1 MILLY
6 NPRATEFKYRL
17 PISVLSLAAVFDG
30 KYEWRI
36 VDGNIDPD
44 AGDTLLAMLERDP
57 GIKYLLVTVMPGPQL
72 THAVPHTRAV
82 KARFPHVTLVWGGY
96 FPSSHA
102 DVVLREPSIDYAVR
116 SQGENTILEL
126 LDTLENG
133 GSPAGVDG
141 LSYREGG
148 EIRHNR
154 ARKLADPNDFPVLP
168 YEKANV
174 PRYLK
179 NTILGNRTISY
190 HSSIGCPFTCS
201 FCSVT
206 KNYAGRWL
214 AEKPERTIE
223 TVRYLHDRFG
233 VNGIEF
239 HDSNFFTAEKRVAA
253 FAEGINGL
261 GIGWWGEG
269 TIDTIMRYDDRTWEL
284 MRDSGCRM
292 IFMGAEN
299 ASATTL
305 KFMSK
310 GPLTPETTVAMA
322 EKSRRYGIIPEFSFV
337 LGNPPDPEADIEENI
352 EFIYKLK
359 QINPASEI
367 ILYLYTPTP
376 GGAMYDEAVKMGF
389 KYPDTV
395 DEWLSPEWAS
405 FSRRRNPHTPW
416 VKKEHLEK
424 LNNFET
430 VLNARYPTA
439 SDLKIRPWHR
449 TVLQTLGSWRYRL
462 RMYDNPLELRAFF
475 KFISYTRPEQ
485 AGL

>member
-6 NPRATEFKYRL
+6 NPRATEFKFRL
-17 PISVLSLAAVFDG
+17 PISVLSLAAVFEG
-30 KYEWRI
+30 KYPWQI
-36 VDGNIDPD
+36 VDGNIDAQAD
-44 AGDTLLAMLERDP
+44 KTILDILERDP
-57 GIKYLLVTVMPGPQL
+57 SVKYLLVTVMPGPQL
-72 THAVPHTRAV
+72 MRAVPHTRAV
-82 KARFPHVTLVWGGY
+82 KAKFPHVKIVWGGY
-96 FPSSHA
+96 FPSSHS
-102 DVVLREPSIDYAVR
+102 DVVLNDGAIDFVVR
-116 SQGENTILEL
+116 SQGEETILEL
-126 LDTLENG
+126 IETLENG
-133 GSPAGVDG
+133 GSLAGIHS

-148 EIRHNR
+148 SVKHNR
-154 ARKLADPNDFPVLP
+154 ARKLAHPDTFPTLP
-168 YEKANV
+168 YDKIEV

-179 NTILGNRTISY
+179 NTVLGSRTTSY

-214 AEKPERTIE
+214 AESVDRTIE
-223 TVRYLHDRFG
+223 TVRHLHSTYG

-253 FAEGINGL
+253 FAEGILGM

-284 MRDSGCRM
+284 MRDSGCKM

-305 KFMSK
+305 KYMSK
-310 GPLTPETTVAMA
+310 GALTPETTLAMT
-322 EKSRRYGIIPEFSFV
+322 EKSRKYGIIPEFSFV
-337 LGNPPDPEADIEENI
+337 LGNPPNPEADIDENI
-352 EFIYKLK
+352 EFIYKIKKL
-359 QINPASEI
+359 NPAAEI

-376 GGAMYDEAVKMGF
+376 GGEMFKDAERLGF
-389 KYPDTV
+389 RYPDTLDGWV
-395 DEWLSPEWAS
+395 SPEWES

-416 VKKEHLEK
+416 IKESHLKKLS
-424 LNNFET
+424 NFET
-430 VLNARYPTA
+430 VLNARYPTV

-449 TVLQTLGSWRYRL
+449 TVLQTLGSWRYR
-462 RMYDNPLELRAFF
+462 MKVYDRPHELRAFF